1 MSATAILANTVRY
14 NDQYKMTRAVS
25 AVSWFE
31 AAFDGVIEALKIEPA
46 EIAASGETEMPKGWF
61 GICY

>member
-1 MSATAILANTVRY
+1 MSASATFANPVRY
-14 NDQYKMTRAVS
+14 NDQYKLIRAS
-25 AVSWFE
+25 AAVSWFE

-46 EIAASGETEMPKGWF
+46 EIAASGETGMPKGLF

>member
-1 MSATAILANTVRY
+1 MSANAVFANQVRY

-46 EIAASGETEMPKGWF
+46 EIAASGETGMPKGVF
-61 GICY
+61 GIFY

>member
-1 MSATAILANTVRY
+1 MSASAVLANPVRY
-14 NDQYKMTRAVS
+14 SDQYKMTRAES

-31 AAFDGVIEALKIEPA
+31 AALDGAIDLLKIEPA
-46 EIAASGETEMPKGWF
+46 EIAASEESGRPKGWF

>member
-1 MSATAILANTVRY
+1 MSTTAILANPVRY
-14 NDQYKMTRAVS
+14 TDQYKMTRAES

-46 EIAASGETEMPKGWF
+46 EIAASGETGIPKGWF